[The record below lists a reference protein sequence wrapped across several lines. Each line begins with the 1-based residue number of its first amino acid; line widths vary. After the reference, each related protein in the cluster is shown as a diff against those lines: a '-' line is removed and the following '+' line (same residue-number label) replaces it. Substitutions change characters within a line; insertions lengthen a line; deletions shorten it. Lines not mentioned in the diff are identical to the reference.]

1 MKVAVV
7 NLKRLL
13 IALAV
18 PLAVGALSAFA
29 SGSFSEQYAVIVK
42 PPMSPPG
49 WVFPIVWTLLYLAM
63 GYASYLVMSVGGR
76 DAKDAMTVYYVQLVL
91 NFLWPILFFRFR
103 LYTFSVF
110 VLILLVAAVTVMV
123 IRFSHVDERAGYL
136 TLPYLIWLCYALY
149 LNIGVAALN

>member
-29 SGSFSEQYAVIVK
+29 SGSFSEQYAVVNK
-42 PPMSPPG
+42 PPLSPPG
-49 WVFPIVWTLLYLAM
+49 WVFPVVWTLLYLAM
-63 GYASYLVMSVGGR
+63 GYASYLVMTVGGR
-76 DAKDAMTVYYVQLVL
+76 DAKDALTVYYVQLAL

-103 LYTFSVF
+103 LYTFAIF
-110 VLILLVAAVTVMV
+110 ELILLIAAVTVMV

-136 TLPYLIWLCYALY
+136 TLPYLIWLCFALY
-149 LNIGVAALN
+149 LNIGVAVLN